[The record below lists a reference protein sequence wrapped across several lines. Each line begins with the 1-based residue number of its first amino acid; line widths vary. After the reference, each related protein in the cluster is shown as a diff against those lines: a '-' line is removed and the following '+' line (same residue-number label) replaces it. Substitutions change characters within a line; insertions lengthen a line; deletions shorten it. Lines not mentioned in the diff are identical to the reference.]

1 MAAENQHYVPKFIL
15 RQFLSD
21 EKNERVSVFDKH
33 TGKTFVTSI
42 RNMMAERRFNDFTFD
57 DEWLASFEP
66 IACAAEDQ
74 ALPSYRKVLKDR
86 RLNNSPEQKAALA
99 MMLAFQLLR
108 TKATRD
114 QWQTIE
120 EALVKKVEESGGRM
134 QDVRGWEDW
143 QPMTEDRLKRE
154 HLLSIQGSIGDY
166 AQIIAAKDF
175 VLAEPAPGRSFYLGD
190 HPVCLANALDCGPR
204 GNLGLAVQGIEI
216 YMPLASD
223 LMLCAFCP
231 SIIEG
236 LRGTHKRAKEARQAE
251 AVSRVMKG
259 ELSTAGMR
267 QLLDSARAT
276 ERPVEELL
284 SAPTEGRLI
293 TSNDDNMDYY
303 NSLQTS
309 YAYRYVV
316 CQKADFALAK
326 TLNSE
331 NPALK
336 RGRRIQVGL

>member
-21 EKNERVSVFDKH
+21 KKREQVSVFDKH
-33 TGKTFVTSI
+33 TERTFVTSI
-42 RNMMAERRFNDFTFD
+42 KNMMAERRFNDFTFD
-57 DEWLASFEP
+57 DEWIASFEP

-74 ALPSYRKVLKDR
+74 VLPSYRKVLKDR
-86 RLNNSPEQKAALA
+86 RLDNSPEQKADLA
-99 MMLAFQLLR
+99 IMLAFQLLR
-108 TKATRD
+108 TKAARD
-114 QWQTIE
+114 QWQSIE
-120 EALVKKVEESGGRM
+120 EAIVKKVKESGGRM
-134 QDVRGWEDW
+134 QDVKGWEDW

-154 HLLSIQGSIGDY
+154 HLLSIQDTIRDY

-175 VLAEPAPGRSFYLGD
+175 VLAEPSRGRSFYLGD
-190 HPVCLANALDCGPR
+190 NPVCLANARDFRPY

-223 LMLCAFCP
+223 LMLCAWCP

-236 LRGTHKRAKEARQAE
+236 QKATLKRAKETREAE
-251 AVSRVMKG
+251 AVARVMRG
-259 ELSTAGMR
+259 ELSAAGMKH
-267 QLLDSARAT
+267 LLDRVKAT

-284 SAPTEGRLI
+284 SAAAEGHPV
-293 TSNDDNMDYY
+293 SSSDDNMDYY

-316 CQKADFALAK
+316 CQQGDFTLARK
-326 TLNSE
+326 FNAE

-336 RGRRIQVGL
+336 RGRRLQVA

>member
-1 MAAENQHYVPKFIL
+1 MAAENQHYVPKFVL

-21 EKNERVSVFDKH
+21 KKREQVSVFDKH
-33 TGKTFVTSI
+33 TEKTFVTSI
-42 RNMMAERRFNDFTFD
+42 KNMMAERRFNDFTFD
-57 DEWLASFEP
+57 DEWIASFEP

-74 ALPSYRKVLKDR
+74 VLPSYRKVLKDR
-86 RLNNSPEQKAALA
+86 RLDNSPEQKAALA

-114 QWQTIE
+114 QWQAIE
-120 EALVKKVEESGGRM
+120 EALVKKVEESGGKM

-190 HPVCLANALDCGPR
+190 NPVCLANALDFGPR

-236 LRGTHKRAKEARQAE
+236 LRETHKRTKDARQAE
-251 AVSRVMKG
+251 AVSRLMKG
-259 ELSTAGMR
+259 QLSAVGMR
-267 QLLDSARAT
+267 QFLDAAKAT
-276 ERPVEELL
+276 ARPVEELL
-284 SAPTEGRLI
+284 SAAADGHPVS
-293 TSNDDNMDYY
+293 SNDDNMDYY

-309 YAYRYVV
+309 FAYRYVV
-316 CQKADFALAK
+316 CQQADFALARSF
-326 TLNSE
+326 NSD

-336 RGRRIQVGL
+336 RGRRVQVA

>member
-15 RQFLSD
+15 RQFLSNKKR
-21 EKNERVSVFDKH
+21 EQVSVFDKH
-33 TGKTFVTSI
+33 TEKTFSTSI
-42 RNMMAERRFNDFTFD
+42 RNMMAERRFNDFAFD
-57 DEWLASFEP
+57 DEWIASFEP

-74 ALPSYRKVLKDR
+74 VLPSYRKVLNDR
-86 RLNNSPEQKAALA
+86 RLDDSPEQKADLA

-114 QWQTIE
+114 QWQAIE

-143 QPMTEDRLKRE
+143 QPMTEERLKRE

-166 AQIIAAKDF
+166 AQIIALKDF

-190 HPVCLANALDCGPR
+190 NPVCLANALDFGPR

-223 LMLCAFCP
+223 LMLCAFCL

-236 LRGTHKRAKEARQAE
+236 LRETHQRAKQERE
-251 AVSRVMKG
+251 SKAVSRVMKG
-259 ELSTAGMR
+259 ELSAAEMR
-267 QLLDSARAT
+267 HMLDRAKIT
-276 ERPVEELL
+276 EGPVEELL
-284 SAPTEGRLI
+284 SASTEGRPLS
-293 TSNDDNMDYY
+293 SNDANMDYY

-316 CQKADFALAK
+316 CQHADFALARSF
-326 TLNSE
+326 NSE
-331 NPALK
+331 NPALQ
-336 RGRRIQVGL
+336 RGRRVQVG